1 MPSRE
6 SEAVVLRSYPYRDA
20 DLVVSFYT
28 RDQGKL
34 RGVATGV
41 RRPKNKFGVS
51 LERLAHSRIFYFQKE
66 TAELTTLQRAE
77 LMGPANLW
85 KASYSACVVL
95 DLIAETADQLLPA
108 SEPHDAYFR
117 LLKLIVEESSRG
129 ISRESPSE
137 QIQAWAQRVL
147 VYFLV
152 WAARLGGWLPPLDR
166 CIESDVP
173 FADDEAAYFSPRKD
187 GLFRASFSDGESWIF
202 PAAARSLAQAML
214 SQRIDSIDPSI
225 WQHPAALDLQ
235 SYLLQRTQAQL
246 DGRLRGVEALRAVM
260 SSKEPP
266 FPAGG

>member
-28 RDQGKL
+28 RDRGKL

-66 TAELTTLQRAE
+66 TAELVTLQRAE
-77 LMGPANLW
+77 LMGPSNLW
-85 KASYSACVVL
+85 KATYSACVVL
-95 DLIAETADQLLPA
+95 DLIAETADQMLPA
-108 SEPHDAYFR
+108 SEPHDAFFR
-117 LLKLIVEESSRG
+117 LLKLIVEESARG
-129 ISRESPSE
+129 ISHESASE
-137 QIQAWAQRVL
+137 PIQAWAQRVL
-147 VYFLV
+147 AYFLL

-166 CIESDVP
+166 CIESDLP

-187 GLFRASFSDGESWIF
+187 GLFRASFSDSDSRVF

-214 SQRIDSIDPSI
+214 AQRIDSIDPSI
-225 WQHPAALDLQ
+225 WHQPAALDLQ
-235 SYLLQRTQAQL
+235 GFLLQRTQAQL
-246 DGRLRGVEALRAVM
+246 EGRLRGVEALRAVM
-260 SSKEPP
+260 NVEEPP
-266 FPAGG
+266 FPGAG

>member
-28 RDQGKL
+28 RDRGKL

-66 TAELTTLQRAE
+66 TAELVTLQRAE

-95 DLIAETADQLLPA
+95 DLIAETADQMLPA

-147 VYFLV
+147 AYFLL

-187 GLFRASFSDGESWIF
+187 GLFRASFSDGDSGLF
-202 PAAARSLAQAML
+202 PAAARALAQAML
-214 SQRIDSIDPSI
+214 SQRIDSIDPAI
-225 WQHPAALDLQ
+225 WDHPAALDLQ
-235 SYLLQRTQAQL
+235 SYLLQRTQAQI

-260 SSKEPP
+260 NSEEPP
-266 FPAGG
+266 FPAAG